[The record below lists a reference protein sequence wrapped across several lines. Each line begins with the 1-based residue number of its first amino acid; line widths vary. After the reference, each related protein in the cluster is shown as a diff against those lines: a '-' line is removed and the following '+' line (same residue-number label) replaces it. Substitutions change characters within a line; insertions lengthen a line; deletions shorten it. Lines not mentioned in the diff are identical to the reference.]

1 MKNPLQVP
9 PQELSGINAVQFR
22 PIVIVSTTLKWLLGD
37 VDRSKIAWLEM
48 VGFGIHLNTFAGTRI
63 NI

>member
-22 PIVIVSTTLKWLLGD
+22 PIVIGRNTLKCFLGD
-37 VDRSKIAWLEM
+37 VDRSKIPWLEM
-48 VGFGIHLNTFAGTRI
+48 VGFEIRLNTFAGTRL